1 MASPI
6 ITILAEGF
14 EETEAVT
21 PIDLLRR
28 AGIEVLVLGLN
39 AATVHGSHNI
49 PIVADGL
56 LDEFHGDPA
65 GIVLPGGPGHK
76 NLLGSKVVLSLVRT
90 IFGRGLLCAA
100 ICAAPSVFGKAGIL
114 KGKRATCFPDVES
127 ELAGATIVRE
137 PVVIDGTVI
146 TSRGAGTAV
155 PFALAIIEYLKGA
168 DAADGIASTIIY
180 R

>member
-6 ITILAEGF
+6 ITVLAEGF

-39 AATVHGSHNI
+39 TGTVHGSHNI
-49 PIVADGL
+49 PIVTDGL
-56 LDEFHGDPA
+56 LNEFHGTPG
-65 GIVLPGGPGHK
+65 GIMLPGGPGYK
-76 NLLGSKVVLSLVRT
+76 NLLNSTTVLSIVRT
-90 IFGRGLLCAA
+90 IFGKGLLCAA

-114 KGKRATCFPDVES
+114 KGRRATCFPGVEP
-127 ELAGATIVRE
+127 ELTGATFIGE

-168 DAADGIASTIIY
+168 DAANGVASTIVY